1 MSNFDDV
8 PLLGGNRNNPL
19 QVGKLM
25 SSFYI
30 DTTESR
36 ITSRLPKG
44 VIQAAE
50 IVAGL
55 EEFTGADMLL
65 SPLGNPPLP
74 IKITPILPH
83 QSSLKSHCQ
92 AGLLVQRKTGL
103 DLIYSIP
110 DLKVSLHKM
119 QKYTPRPYLL
129 VVGELTHTHEGIAL
143 MDGKPSSQST
153 SYMEVIL
160 ALEKWQQRG
169 GFVTFLAG
177 DNWIAP
183 WINLWLERLLTM
195 PQSKVARP
203 VYQRLTG
210 PMEKDL
216 HRETLMTLPGIR
228 EVLAQRIVDYAGD
241 LRRCLEVVTSYHV
254 LGLPHRPKGLGKKKI
269 ARIKEYCGLGD
280 GEMLTSA
287 LDPYCQ
293 EEER

>member
-1 MSNFDDV
+1 
-8 PLLGGNRNNPL
+8 
-19 QVGKLM
+19 M
-25 SSFYI
+25 SSLYI
-30 DTTESR
+30 DTTESK

-50 IVAGL
+50 VVSGL

-65 SPLGNPPLP
+65 SPLDAPPLP
-74 IKITPILPH
+74 IKITDILPH
-83 QSSLKSHCQ
+83 QSALKAHCQ
-92 AGLLVQRKTGL
+92 AGLLAQRKTGF
-103 DLIYSIP
+103 DLVTSIP
-110 DLKVSLHKM
+110 HLKESLFKM
-119 QKYTPRPYLL
+119 QKYTDKPYLL
-129 VVGELTHTHEGIAL
+129 SVSKLGHTK
-143 MDGKPSSQST
+143 DGLVTIDGQIPPGRRT

-169 GFVTFLAG
+169 GFHVNLIG

-203 VYQRLTG
+203 VYQRLVG
-210 PMEKDL
+210 PLEKDA

-254 LGLPHRPKGLGKKKI
+254 LGLPHRPKGLGRKKI
-269 ARIKEYCGLGD
+269 EGIKRYCGLGD
-280 GEMLTSA
+280 DEMLTA
-287 LDPYCQ
+287 CLDPYFN
-293 EEER
+293 EEKHADED

>member
-1 MSNFDDV
+1 
-8 PLLGGNRNNPL
+8 
-19 QVGKLM
+19 M

-65 SPLGNPPLP
+65 SLLSSPPLP
-74 IKITPILPH
+74 IKITSILPH
-83 QSSLKSHCQ
+83 QSALKAHCQ
-92 AGLLVQRKTGL
+92 AGLLIQRKTGL
-103 DLIYSIP
+103 DFIHSIP
-110 DLKVSLHKM
+110 DLKMSLYKM
-119 QKYTPRPYLL
+119 QEYTPRPYLL
-129 VVGELTHTHEGIAL
+129 VVGRLSHTREGVAL
-143 MDGKPSSQST
+143 MDGKPSVQST

-203 VYQRLTG
+203 VYQRLIG
-210 PMEKDL
+210 PLEKDL

-241 LRRCLEVVTSYHV
+241 LRRCLEVVTSYWT
-254 LGLPHRPKGLGKKKI
+254 LELPHRPKGLGRKKI
-269 ARIKEYCGLGD
+269 QEIKRYCGLED

-287 LDPYCQ
+287 IDPYY
-293 EEER
+293 EREDDE

>member
-1 MSNFDDV
+1 
-8 PLLGGNRNNPL
+8 
-19 QVGKLM
+19 M

-50 IVAGL
+50 VVSGL

-65 SPLGNPPLP
+65 SPLNDPPLP
-74 IKITPILPH
+74 VKITDIFPH
-83 QSSLKSHCQ
+83 QSALKTHCQ

-103 DLIYSIP
+103 DLIHSIP
-110 DLKVSLHKM
+110 DLKLSLHKM
-119 QKYTPRPYLL
+119 QQYTPRPYLL
-129 VVGELTHTHEGIAL
+129 AVGRLTHTGEGVAL
-143 MDGKPSSQST
+143 MDDKPSIQST
-153 SYMEVIL
+153 SYMEVVL

-169 GFVTFLAG
+169 GFVTFLTG

-183 WINLWLERLLTM
+183 WINLWLERLLAM
-195 PQSKVARP
+195 PETKIARP
-203 VYQRLTG
+203 VYQRLVG

-228 EVLAQRIVDYAGD
+228 EVLAQRVVDYAGD

-269 ARIKEYCGLGD
+269 KGIKRYCGLRD
-280 GEMLTSA
+280 EEMLTA
-287 LDPYCQ
+287 CLDPYCQ
-293 EEER
+293 EEEK